1 MNIAICDDDSKI
13 TDRLKGDIATFFICL
28 NEDVEVSVFAN
39 GMELL
44 YTIKKEENY
53 DLILLD
59 VDMPCMSGLEA
70 AKQIRKNDEDV
81 IIIFI
86 SSYENYVFDSFE
98 YNPFRYI
105 RKSRIKEELNLA
117 LKSAYMLYNERK
129 KRYIVIKSQEGDYKV
144 EHSKISYFEI
154 VKRKLIIHLADNQI
168 LSIWKS
174 INDFIA
180 EINDDAFVKIH
191 KGCAVNLKYIKE
203 YTNYDVTLDN
213 GVKLIVSRSGI
224 KKLKEK
230 LTRYWGGHV

>member
-81 IIIFI
+81 IIIFM

-98 YNPFRYI
+98 YN
-105 RKSRIKEELNLA
+105 KSFNLHELLSYNDLFNASGSFCFYKRI
-117 LKSAYMLYNERK
+117 
-129 KRYIVIKSQEGDYKV
+129 
-144 EHSKISYFEI
+144 
-154 VKRKLIIHLADNQI
+154 
-168 LSIWKS
+168 
-174 INDFIA
+174 
-180 EINDDAFVKIH
+180 
-191 KGCAVNLKYIKE
+191 
-203 YTNYDVTLDN
+203 
-213 GVKLIVSRSGI
+213 
-224 KKLKEK
+224 
-230 LTRYWGGHV
+230 